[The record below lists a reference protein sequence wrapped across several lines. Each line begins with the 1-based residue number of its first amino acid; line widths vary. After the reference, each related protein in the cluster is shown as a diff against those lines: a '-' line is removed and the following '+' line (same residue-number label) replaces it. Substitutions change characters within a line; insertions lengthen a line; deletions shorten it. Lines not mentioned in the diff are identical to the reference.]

1 MSYSIFSHPKI
12 FEKIKWCIA
21 NDPGSYN
28 IENQRCGLKLRNAIA
43 RVQSQL
49 SIDTKYKITLGEK
62 ELVDK
67 IISAYQQNLIQE
79 YFRGF
84 AVNHPF
90 SNVDYFVITFQEF
103 LERSKDEAT
112 FSGETMF
119 IPKSYNESDIVYE
132 LTDLA
137 ITYNKLYYIS
147 SLKALQICGQTAK
160 EGTLIYIWMEE
171 AKSRIDT
178 KTATMFRYD

>member
-1 MSYSIFSHPKI
+1 MSYSIFVHRSL

-21 NDPGSYN
+21 NDPSSYN
-28 IENQRCGLKLRNAIA
+28 IENQRSGLKLRNAIA

-84 AVNHPF
+84 AVNHPL

-103 LERSKDEAT
+103 LERSKDEET
-112 FSGETMF
+112 FSGEIML
-119 IPKSYNESDIVYE
+119 IQKSYNESDIVYE
-132 LTDLA
+132 LTDFA
-137 ITYNKLYYIS
+137 VTYNKLYYIA
-147 SLKALQICGQTAK
+147 SLKALQICRQTAK

-171 AKSRIDT
+171 AKNRIDT
-178 KTATMFRYD
+178 KTITAPRY